1 MRRALF
7 LVVLSACPVALFAES
22 GTATIRRTGASTDG
36 GQTCTSCH
44 SPRAGANAGSVTI
57 DPSTYTASVPQT
69 IHVRMA
75 DPGSARWGFQ
85 LTSRLVSDETMEA
98 GTFTA
103 SDTVQ
108 VRCDDG
114 SPHGSDPP
122 CNGTREF
129 AEHVMA
135 PRTAIGA
142 GFTFDVQWTPPIN
155 EAGDIRFYA
164 AAIAADGDGTAAGD
178 RTYTAVKVVSATGAC
193 NATKRPTLQK
203 VVNGASFQSP
213 ISSNA
218 MLTIFGLNFQVP
230 GRTRTVGLGD
240 FVNNAFPKELACVAV
255 EIAGQRVPIAYVQQ
269 DQINVQAPAL
279 PASGSVPIIVILNP
293 DRQNELRSDLGMI
306 TALQTFAPAFFTFSG
321 TMSIAAQF
329 AGSANV
335 VASPDVVAGG
345 KPAKP
350 GDILTLYATGL
361 GPTNPSLGPGAQ
373 ATAIAP
379 TTTPVTVTIGGITLS
394 TADILYAG
402 LSPGSISGLYQ
413 INVRVP
419 AGVPA
424 GDVPVT
430 ITIGGGS
437 STVSSIAGT
446 TLPIALPLAS
456 P

>member
-1 MRRALF
+1 MRRKLF
-7 LVVLSACPVALFAES
+7 VLLLSAGPVALLAES
-22 GTATIRRTGASTDG
+22 GPATIRTTGAPIDG
-36 GQTCTSCH
+36 GQTCASCH
-44 SPRAGANAGSVTI
+44 SPRAGANTGSLTI
-57 DPSTYTASVPQT
+57 DPSVYTANVPQT
-69 IHVRMA
+69 IHVRVA
-75 DPGSARWGFQ
+75 DPAGARWGFQ
-85 LTSRLVSDETMEA
+85 LTSRLVSDETMPA
-98 GTFTA
+98 GTFT
-103 SDTVQ
+103 SSETVQ

-114 SPHGSDPP
+114 TRFGSAPP
-122 CNGTREF
+122 CNGLREF

-135 PRTAIGA
+135 PRTAMGA
-142 GFTFDVQWTPPIN
+142 GFTFDVQWTPPNN

-164 AAIAADGDGTAAGD
+164 SAIAADGDNTAAGD
-178 RTYTAVKVVSATGAC
+178 RTYTTVKVVSATGAC

-203 VVNGASFQSP
+203 VVNGASFLAP

-240 FVNNAFPKELACVAV
+240 FVANAFPKELACVAV

-279 PASGSVPIIVILNP
+279 PASGSVPVIVILNP

-306 TALQTFAPAFFTFSG
+306 SVQTFAPAFFTFSG
-321 TMSIAAQF
+321 STSIAAQF
-329 AGSANV
+329 AGTANV
-335 VASPDVVAGG
+335 VANPNVVAGG
-345 KPAKP
+345 KAAKP

-361 GPTNPSLGPGAQ
+361 GLTNPSLGPGAQ
-373 ATAIAP
+373 ATDIAR
-379 TTTPVTVTIGGITLS
+379 TTNPVTVAIGGITLS
-394 TADILYAG
+394 PADVLYAG

-413 INVRVP
+413 INLRVP

-430 ITIGGGS
+430 ITIGG
-437 STVSSIAGT
+437 VSSGSLGNSGT
-446 TLPIALPLAS
+446 TLPILLPLAS